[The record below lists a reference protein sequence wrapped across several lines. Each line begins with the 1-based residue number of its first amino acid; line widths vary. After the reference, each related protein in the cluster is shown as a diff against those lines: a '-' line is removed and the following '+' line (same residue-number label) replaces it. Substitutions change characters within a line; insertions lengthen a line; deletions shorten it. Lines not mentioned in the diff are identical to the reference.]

1 MIHPT
6 MEQLAVQDLKA
17 IGASFSQLITATMIS
32 RLVLNLRTSSSGLAP
47 GEYPVLTPAAPMK
60 FMERTIGNLGEDL
73 DTILDHD
80 LESSKATSG
89 TDDSFPLVDM
99 GRSQQISRV

>member
-1 MIHPT
+1 
-6 MEQLAVQDLKA
+6 
-17 IGASFSQLITATMIS
+17 
-32 RLVLNLRTSSSGLAP
+32 
-47 GEYPVLTPAAPMK
+47 MK

-80 LESSKATSG
+80 SESIKATSG

-99 GRSQQISRV
+99 GRSQQISRVWSLLFAAARGRG